1 MSNFPGI
8 FLSLKIMKKLII
20 ISVALL
26 FAAFVVIQFFQP
38 EKNISENAESLLIN
52 TENMP
57 PEVKDAFKNACLDCH
72 SNNTKYLWYHNIAPV
87 SWMVNKHV
95 TDGKKELNLSEWKTL
110 DDYDRIKVLEDI
122 RQEIERG
129 TMPLKP
135 YVLMHPEAKLDEKTK
150 KAMIAW
156 IDKKSDE
163 LMNQPEE

>member
-1 MSNFPGI
+1 
-8 FLSLKIMKKLII
+8 MKKFII
-20 ISVALL
+20 ISVAVLL
-26 FAAFVVIQFFQP
+26 VAFVVIQFFQP
-38 EKNISENAESLLIN
+38 EKNISESSENLLIN

-57 PEVKDAFKNACLDCH
+57 PAVKEAFKNACLDCH
-72 SNNTKYLWYHNIAPV
+72 SNNTKYLWYHGIAPV

-110 DDYDRIKVLEDI
+110 DDYDKIKAMEDMK
-122 RQEIERG
+122 QEIERG

-135 YVLMHPEAKLDEKTK
+135 YILMHPEANLDEETQKE
-150 KAMIAW
+150 MIAW

>member
-1 MSNFPGI
+1 
-8 FLSLKIMKKLII
+8 MKKLII

-26 FAAFVVIQFFQP
+26 FVAFVVIQFFQP
-38 EKNISENAESLLIN
+38 EKNISENAENLVIN

-57 PEVKDAFKNACLDCH
+57 SEVKDAFKNACLDCH
-72 SNNTKYLWYHNIAPV
+72 SNNTKYLWYHRIAPV

-110 DDYDRIKVLEDI
+110 DDYDKIKVLEDMK
-122 RQEIERG
+122 QEIERG

-135 YVLMHPEAKLDEKTK
+135 YVMMHAEAKLDEETK
-150 KAMIAW
+150 KSMIAW

>member
-1 MSNFPGI
+1 
-8 FLSLKIMKKLII
+8 MKKLII

-26 FAAFVVIQFFQP
+26 FVVFIVIQFFQP
-38 EKNISENAESLLIN
+38 EKNISESTENLVIN

-57 PEVKDAFKNACLDCH
+57 PAVKEAFKNACLDCH
-72 SNNTKYLWYHNIAPV
+72 SDNTKYVWYHKISPV

-95 TDGKKELNLSEWKTL
+95 TDGKKELNLSEWKNL
-110 DDYDRIKVLEDI
+110 DDYDKIKVLEDMK
-122 RQEIERG
+122 QEIERG

-135 YVLMHPEAKLDEKTK
+135 YVMMHPVAKLDEETR

-156 IDKKSDE
+156 IDKTSDK

>member
-1 MSNFPGI
+1 
-8 FLSLKIMKKLII
+8 MKKFII
-20 ISVALL
+20 ISVAVLL
-26 FAAFVVIQFFQP
+26 VAFVVIQFFQP
-38 EKNISENAESLLIN
+38 EKNISESTENLLIN

-57 PEVKDAFKNACLDCH
+57 PAVKEAFKNACLDCH
-72 SNNTKYLWYHNIAPV
+72 SNNTKYLWYHGIAPV

-110 DDYDRIKVLEDI
+110 DDYDKIKAMEDMK
-122 RQEIERG
+122 QEIERG

-135 YVLMHPEAKLDEKTK
+135 YILMHPEANLDEETQKE
-150 KAMIAW
+150 MIAW

>member
-1 MSNFPGI
+1 
-8 FLSLKIMKKLII
+8 MKKFII
-20 ISVALL
+20 ISFAVLL
-26 FAAFVVIQFFQP
+26 VAFVVIQFFQP
-38 EKNISENAESLLIN
+38 EKNISESTENLLIN

-57 PEVKDAFKNACLDCH
+57 PAVKEAFKNACLDCH
-72 SNNTKYLWYHNIAPV
+72 SNNTKYLWYHGIAPV

-110 DDYDRIKVLEDI
+110 DDYDKIKAMEDMK
-122 RQEIERG
+122 QEIERG

-135 YVLMHPEAKLDEKTK
+135 YILMHPEANLDEETQ